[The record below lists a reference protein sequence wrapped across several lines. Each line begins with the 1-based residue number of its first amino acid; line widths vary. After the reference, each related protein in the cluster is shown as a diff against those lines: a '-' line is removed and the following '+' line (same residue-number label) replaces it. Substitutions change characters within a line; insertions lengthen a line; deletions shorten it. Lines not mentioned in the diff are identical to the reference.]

1 MIKTPAR
8 LRLSPSRNNR
18 QVRLCPASGGSRKL
32 DSIGRN
38 SWPSSFLVV
47 AVALVVSAASAFAQE
62 KAVTVADFAGTW
74 NIEAMSHQIALVV
87 EPAEGNKVNA
97 TMMMMGRDMLLK
109 GELTGRT
116 LTLVGVKTESHGAG
130 PAGADHAPPAASA
143 PGVPAKPIIITL
155 QEDGTIVGE
164 MMTNM
169 GPVKW
174 TGEKLKAK
182 KKG

>member
-1 MIKTPAR
+1 MIKKLIVAAALVASATPA
-8 LRLSPSRNNR
+8 L
-18 QVRLCPASGGSRKL
+18 
-32 DSIGRN
+32 
-38 SWPSSFLVV
+38 
-47 AVALVVSAASAFAQE
+47 AQE
-62 KAVTVADFAGTW
+62 KKVTVADFAGTW

-87 EPAEGNKVNA
+87 EPTEGNKVNA

-109 GELTGRT
+109 GELAERT
-116 LTLVGVKTESHGAG
+116 LTLVGVKTESNGAA
-130 PAGADHAPPAASA
+130 PSGADHAPPAAA
-143 PGVPAKPIIITL
+143 PGAPAKPIVVTL

-174 TGEKLKAK
+174 TGEKLKTK

>member
-1 MIKTPAR
+1 MLKT
-8 LRLSPSRNNR
+8 LT
-18 QVRLCPASGGSRKL
+18 
-32 DSIGRN
+32 
-38 SWPSSFLVV
+38 FV
-47 AVALVVSAASAFAQE
+47 AVFAVAAAAAAQE
-62 KAVTVADFAGTW
+62 KKVTVADFAGTW

-87 EPAEGNKVNA
+87 EPTEGNKVNA

-109 GELTGRT
+109 GELAERT
-116 LTLVGVKTESHGAG
+116 LTLVGVKAEGGTG
-130 PAGADHAPPAASA
+130 PAGGDHVAPPATAA
-143 PGVPAKPIIITL
+143 PGAPAKPILVTL

-174 TGEKLKAK
+174 TGEKLKTK